1 MYLSMPVALKRLILL
16 SVFTVT
22 LFAVSG
28 CGNDSSVEPILTET
42 PSNTLQATPDLSLE
56 PTPSRTAEV
65 LRLTVNELKERI
77 DRGESLFLID
87 ASSQARWENSSVKLP
102 GALHILPGTMKEHL
116 GEIPH
121 DKTVVVYAPCSCP
134 SDDQAAVQE
143 AKDLLGRGWTS
154 VYALA
159 GGLNDWRVAG
169 FSTEP
174 K

>member
-42 PSNTLQATPDLSLE
+42 PSSTLQATPDSSLE

-65 LRLTVNELKERI
+65 LRIAVYQLKERM
-77 DRGESLFLID
+77 DGGESLFLID

-102 GALHILPGTMKEHL
+102 GALHILPGTLKEHL

-121 DKTVVVYAPCSCP
+121 DKIVVVY
-134 SDDQAAVQE
+134 
-143 AKDLLGRGWTS
+143 
-154 VYALA
+154 
-159 GGLNDWRVAG
+159 
-169 FSTEP
+169 
-174 K
+174 